1 MRPVRVVAVV
11 PARGGSTQI
20 PRKNLLPIGGVP
32 LVARAIGTARATSSI
47 DLVVVSTDD
56 SEIASVSRSHGAL
69 IIDRPADISGDTAS
83 SESALLHALESLRDN
98 GIAPEVLVFMQA
110 TSPFIDPDELG
121 EAVERV
127 LAGHEDVVFSA
138 FPTFGFLWES
148 GVDGAVGV
156 NHDHAVRLRR
166 QDLIPQFQETGAF
179 YVMRVAGFVRA
190 GHRFFGRIGISVTDE
205 RSAIDIDTAEQ
216 FQMAAALATVLDVPS
231 AIDVDAVVTDF
242 DGVHTDDTAVVS
254 DDGTEHVTV
263 SRSDGMGVRML
274 REAGIP
280 VLILSTE
287 ENPVVA
293 ARAAKL
299 RVEVLHGV
307 ADKAAALRE
316 WAAEKGIPLERIAYL
331 GNDVND
337 VGCLRIVGWPVVV
350 SGAHA
355 LASASARL
363 TVSHRGGHGAV
374 RELAERVL
382 RARNERTDSERNGS
396 ERLATVGAT
405 KGES

>member
-1 MRPVRVVAVV
+1 M
-11 PARGGSTQI
+11 

-32 LVARAIGTARATSSI
+32 LVARAIGAARATSSI
-47 DLVVVSTDD
+47 DLVVVTTDD
-56 SEIASVSRSHGAL
+56 AEIANVARAHGAY
-69 IIDRPADISGDTAS
+69 IVDRPAEISGDTAS
-83 SESALLHALESLRDN
+83 SESALLHALEALHDN
-98 GIAPEVLVFMQA
+98 GISPEVVVFLQA

-127 LAGHEDVVFSA
+127 LGSHKDVVFSA
-138 FPTFGFLWES
+138 FPTFAFLWEAGDQ
-148 GVDGAVGV
+148 GVIGV
-156 NHDHAVRLRR
+156 NHDHSVRLRR
-166 QDLIPQFQETGAF
+166 QDRVPQFQETGAF
-179 YVMRVAGFVRA
+179 YVLRTAGFVRA
-190 GHRFFGRIGISVTDE
+190 RHRFFGRVGITVTDE
-205 RSAIDIDTAEQ
+205 RASVDIDSAEQ
-216 FQMAAALATVLDVPS
+216 LEIAAVLATVLDVPS

-280 VLILSTE
+280 FLILSTE
-287 ENPVVA
+287 ENSVVA

-299 RVEVLHGV
+299 RVEVRHGID
-307 ADKAAALRE
+307 DKATALRE
-316 WAAEKGIPLERIAYL
+316 WAADKGIPLERIASL

-350 SGAHA
+350 AGAHP
-355 LASASARL
+355 LARASARI
-363 TVSHRGGHGAV
+363 TTSHRGGHGAV

-382 RARNERTDSERNGS
+382 RATTERTTLELAERNELVTLG
-396 ERLATVGAT
+396 TPQ
-405 KGES
+405 GES

>member
-1 MRPVRVVAVV
+1 
-11 PARGGSTQI
+11 
-20 PRKNLLPIGGVP
+20 LPIGGVP
-32 LVARAIGTARATSSI
+32 LVARAIDAARATSSI

-56 SEIASVSRSHGAL
+56 AEIAAVARSHGAY
-69 IIDRPADISGDTAS
+69 IVDRPAELSDDTAS
-83 SESALLHALESLRDN
+83 SESALLHALEALRDN
-98 GIAPEVLVFMQA
+98 GIGPEVLVFMQA

-127 LAGHEDVVFSA
+127 LASHEDVVFSA
-138 FPTFGFLWES
+138 FPTFAFLWEA
-148 GVDGAVGV
+148 GAEGAVGI
-156 NHDHAVRLRR
+156 NHDHSVRVRR
-166 QDLIPQFQETGAF
+166 QDRVPQFQETGAF
-179 YVMRVAGFVRA
+179 YVMRTAGFA
-190 GHRFFGRIGISVTDE
+190 QAKHRFFGRIGITVTAERASV
-205 RSAIDIDTAEQ
+205 DIDSVEQ
-216 FQMAAALATVLDVPS
+216 LEIAAVLATVLDVPS
-231 AIDVDAVVTDF
+231 SIDVDAVVTDF

-254 DDGTEHVTV
+254 GDGTEHVTV

-299 RVEVLHGV
+299 RVQVLHGV
-307 ADKAAALRE
+307 DDKAAALRA
-316 WAAEKGIPLERIAYL
+316 WAEEMGIALERIAYL

-337 VGCLRIVGWPVVV
+337 VGCLRIVGWPIVVP
-350 SGAHA
+350 GAHP
-355 LASASARL
+355 LARASARM

-382 RARNERTDSERNGS
+382 RARNERTESELSGS
-396 ERLATVGAT
+396 ERFISVGGT
-405 KGES
+405 IKGES